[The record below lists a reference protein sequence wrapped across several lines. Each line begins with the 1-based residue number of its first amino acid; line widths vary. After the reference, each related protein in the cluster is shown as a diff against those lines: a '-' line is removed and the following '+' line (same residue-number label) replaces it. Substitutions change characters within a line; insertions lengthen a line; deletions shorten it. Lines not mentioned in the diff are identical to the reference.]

1 MTTYILKLLVLIPL
15 VGAMA
20 FGALWLWRKVQPG
33 MALGNR
39 ERLVNLVDAVP
50 LGATGRLA
58 VVDFSGKRLLLAV
71 TRTGGVQLLS
81 EGPAPADVKVAT
93 DA

>member
-1 MTTYILKLLVLIPL
+1 MTTYILKLLVLVPL

-33 MALGNR
+33 MALGGR
-39 ERLVNLVDAVP
+39 EKLINVVDATP

-58 VVDFSGKRLLLAV
+58 VVEFSGKRLLLAV
-71 TRTGGVQLLS
+71 TRTSGVQLLS
-81 EGPAPADVKVAT
+81 EGPVPADNRALT

>member
-1 MTTYILKLLVLIPL
+1 MTTYILKLLVLVPL

-20 FGALWLWRKVQPG
+20 FGALWLWRKAQPG

-39 ERLVNLVDAVP
+39 EKLVNVVDATP
-50 LGATGRLA
+50 LGATSRLA
-58 VVDFSGKRLLLAV
+58 VVEFSGKRLLLAV

-81 EGPAPADVKVAT
+81 EGPAPAVNRALT

>member
-1 MTTYILKLLVLIPL
+1 MTTYILKLLVLVPL

-39 ERLVNLVDAVP
+39 ERLANLVDAVP
-50 LGATGRLA
+50 LGATARLA

-81 EGPAPADVKVAT
+81 EGVAPPAAEVAADA
-93 DA
+93 